1 MSDFERIYLEPEH
14 NQIEGRM
21 SYQDDVIREL
31 SEYTLQQNDR
41 IAALTAD
48 RNEWV
53 KKANAATA
61 LASQYLR
68 ERDRYREALEVM
80 VSLYAG
86 QIQNDGGYDVALDIA
101 RDALN
106 REE

>member
-1 MSDFERIYLEPEH
+1 
-14 NQIEGRM
+14 M

-68 ERDRYREALEVM
+68 ERDRYRGLLETVLPELPA
-80 VSLYAG
+80 SLYRH
-86 QIQNDGGYDVALDIA
+86 V
-101 RDALN
+101 RHALN